1 MRWSKALRRR
11 FGIAAPRVAV
21 HSTLPW
27 YWRWLGIAVLLGI
40 SAASAAWIYDAG
52 RRFAGFD
59 QSEVQEELNRVSRE
73 LESARAEL
81 EHLRAVANASDSR
94 LSIERTAQQK
104 LAQQIRSLEQDN
116 ARVREEL
123 ATFESM
129 LTSEARTGHA
139 PAIYRFKVEPDVL
152 PGEYRYRLLLV
163 TPSSRRERDFNGRL
177 ELVVSLQEGGQN
189 AMMSFPEQA
198 DANAA
203 AFRLAF
209 KYFRRVE
216 GTFRVNPKAKVESVQ
231 VRVYETGSSQPRATH
246 TVALQGRKGAQDV
259 Q

>member
-1 MRWSKALRRR
+1 MRWSKALRQR
-11 FGIAAPRVAV
+11 FGIAAPRVGI
-21 HSTLPW
+21 HTQLPW
-27 YWRWLGIAVLLGI
+27 YWRWVGIAVLLGI

-59 QSEVQEELNRVSRE
+59 HGEVQEELTRVKRE
-73 LESARAEL
+73 LETARAEL
-81 EHLRAVANASDSR
+81 DRLRAIANAGDSR

-104 LAQQIRSLEQDN
+104 LAQQIRALEQDN
-116 ARVREEL
+116 ARIREEL

-129 LTSEARTGHA
+129 LSSDARSGNA
-139 PAIYRFKVEPDVL
+139 PSIYRFKVEPDVL

-163 TPSSRRERDFNGRL
+163 TPTARRDRDFNGRM

-189 AMMSFPEQA
+189 VMMSFPEQA
-198 DANAA
+198 DAGAA

-216 GTFRVNPKAKVESVQ
+216 GTFRVSPKAKVESVQ

-246 TVALQGRKGAQDV
+246 TVAL
-259 Q
+259 